1 MSCTSF
7 ASRTSYM
14 YFTIEGSYIPELR
27 KHYTTCDLAISNLNK
42 DTAKGNT
49 CNYLHVHQSS
59 NLHPSTYLP
68 VSILHIF
75 RVTIPTLIMNAIISH
90 HILTLDTAHISA
102 LQTRLQV
109 AAGIDRAC
117 SLYIQESSSSTSSGA
132 GLDPSHT
139 NFTTFEILS
148 TSQPCPHGEG
158 ITRRGTMALFQ
169 IAA

>member
-1 MSCTSF
+1 MFMSCTSF
-7 ASRTSYM
+7 ASRTS

-42 DTAKGNT
+42 DTAKGNK
-49 CNYLHVHQSS
+49 YLHVHHSS

-75 RVTIPTLIMNAIISH
+75 RVNIPTLIMNAIISH
-90 HILTLDTAHISA
+90 HQSHWTLHISVHFRPAFKQQQLSTVHA
-102 LQTRLQV
+102 LLHV
-109 AAGIDRAC
+109 
-117 SLYIQESSSSTSSGA
+117 QESSSSTYSGA

-158 ITRRGTMALFQ
+158 ITGRGTMALFQ

>member
-7 ASRTSYM
+7 ASRTS

-42 DTAKGNT
+42 DTAKGN
-49 CNYLHVHQSS
+49 NYLHVHHSS

-75 RVTIPTLIMNAIISH
+75 RVNIPTLIKNAIISH
-90 HILTLDTAHISA
+90 HQSFSHWTLHISVHFRPA
-102 LQTRLQV
+102 FKQKQLSTVHAFLHV
-109 AAGIDRAC
+109 
-117 SLYIQESSSSTSSGA
+117 QESSSSTCSGT

-139 NFTTFEILS
+139 NFTTF
-148 TSQPCPHGEG
+148 
-158 ITRRGTMALFQ
+158 
-169 IAA
+169 